1 GGAGDSARGQ
11 PGVAVVSMSWGAN
24 EFSNESSFD
33 STFTTPAGHTG
44 VAFVAAS
51 GDAGAPPE
59 WPAISANV
67 LGVGGTSL
75 QLDGAGNYQGEFG
88 WGGSGGGISAFLSQ
102 PAYQNRVV
110 TQTSTRRASPDVAY
124 DGDPAT
130 GFPVY
135 DSFNNGTAAPW
146 SQFGGTSAGS
156 PQWAALVAI
165 ADQGRVLAGKAALD
179 GPSQLLPMLYG
190 LPAPD
195 FHDVTAGT
203 SFGQPNFRAGPGYD
217 LVTGR
222 GTPVANLVAADLVCP
237 SAAAGVLQEAG
248 FESPAVGSGSLGAFQ
263 YDPAGS
269 PWAYTGQAGVAGDGS
284 GFTAGNPN
292 APEGTQVGFL
302 QGTGAFSQTVAGLAA
317 GTY

>member
-1 GGAGDSARGQ
+1 RPTSARAKPTPVGGDSANSPGPTRGAAGDLARRQ
-11 PGVAVVSMSWGAN
+11 PGVAVVSMSWGAG

-33 STFTTPAGHTG
+33 SNFTTPAGHTG
-44 VAFVAAS
+44 VAFVASS
-51 GDAGAPPE
+51 GDAGAPPQ
-59 WPAISANV
+59 WPAVSANV
-67 LGVGGTSL
+67 VGVGGTSL
-75 QLDGAGNYQGEFG
+75 QLDGAGTYQGETG

-102 PAYQNRVV
+102 PAYQNGVV

-124 DGDPAT
+124 DADPAT

-165 ADQGRVLAGKAALD
+165 VDQGRVLAGKAALD

-203 SFGQPNFRAGPGYD
+203 SFGQPNFQAGPGYD

-222 GTPVANLVAADLVCP
+222 GTPVANLV
-237 SAAAGVLQEAG
+237 
-248 FESPAVGSGSLGAFQ
+248 
-263 YDPAGS
+263 
-269 PWAYTGQAGVAGDGS
+269 
-284 GFTAGNPN
+284 
-292 APEGTQVGFL
+292 
-302 QGTGAFSQTVAGLAA
+302 VAGLLGTCASA
-317 GTY
+317 GAIEDAGVGAP